1 MIETLDPN
9 LGVQPPVQP
18 DAQQTEPIRPES
30 VKIEEQKL
38 ERRKS
43 GDEEEED
50 KKRRRRKKD
59 KIEISSK
66 PDLDEE
72 TLEEDQQQAITKGR
86 RASEHQIDILI

>member
-43 GDEEEED
+43 GEEEEED

-59 KIEISSK
+59 KVEISSQ
-66 PDLDEE
+66 PDMGEDN
-72 TLEEDQQQAITKGR
+72 TGDDQQEAAPKGR
-86 RASEHQIDILI
+86 KASEHQIDILI